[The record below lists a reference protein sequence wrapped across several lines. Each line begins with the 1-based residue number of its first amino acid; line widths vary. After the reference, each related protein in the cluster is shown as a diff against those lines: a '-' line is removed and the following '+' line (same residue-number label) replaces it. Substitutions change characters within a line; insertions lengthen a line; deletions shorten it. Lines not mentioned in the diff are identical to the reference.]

1 MKRLFLLS
9 SILFA
14 AAVSVWG
21 QKIEKIYTTGG
32 ETYEG
37 YICEQ
42 VPGEYICVKTEN
54 TTRRLGWNS
63 IEKTEKLDRDS
74 DFTRGVLDVVVL
86 KTGRFYKGRIVET
99 VLGKSYR
106 LELPDSSDLLIKY
119 DNVFSISSEPADVR
133 SSLWSQVDMLDRI
146 DVRNGDI
153 IEGFIVARLIGQSL
167 TIKAKDST
175 VERVVPTSE
184 IIKYVKVP
192 NPDYIVPVPPVK
204 KEPEK
209 VEPPTF
215 AQKLEKVKIDGAS
228 FKPVTFTKEADGK
241 LVLKN
246 RNVIKAKG
254 RSVRISVPVDTSAT
268 IRPEIIRLKEE
279 RIYHKDR
286 SRYPYYKAG
295 DAYMR
300 CGYSSAAVGKDATEL
315 LVKNLEPGYYLILP
329 YIDGVEAAVFEVV
342 K

>member
-1 MKRLFLLS
+1 MKRLFLFS
-9 SILFA
+9 SLLCA
-14 AAVSVWG
+14 AAVSAWG
-21 QKIEKIYTTGG
+21 QKIEKIYTAGG

-54 TTRRLGWNS
+54 STYRLGWNTV
-63 IEKTEKLDRDS
+63 EKTEKLDRNS

-86 KTGRFYKGRIVET
+86 KTGRYYKGHIVET

-106 LELPDSSDLLIKY
+106 IELPDSSSVVLKY
-119 DNVFSISSEPADVR
+119 DNVFCISSEPADQKA
-133 SSLWSQVDMLDRI
+133 SLWSQVDMLDRI

-153 IEGFIVARLIGQSL
+153 IEGFIVARLAGQSL
-167 TIKAKDST
+167 TIRAKDSSS
-175 VERVVPTSE
+175 ERVIPTDE

-192 NPDYIVPVPPVK
+192 NPDYIVPAPPVK
-204 KEPEK
+204 KVPEK

-215 AQKLEKVKIDGAS
+215 AQKLEKVKIDGVS

-254 RSVRISVPVDTSAT
+254 RGVRISVPVDSSAT
-268 IRPEIIRLKEE
+268 VRPEIIRLKVE
-279 RIYHKDR
+279 RIYHRDR

-315 LVKNLEPGYYLILP
+315 FVKNLEPGYYLVLP